1 MNNQELSNELNL
13 QFTEL
18 LRMLSSLSEEELNQV
33 PFEGSWTA
41 AQVGDHLSK
50 GYNILPI
57 LSGNTEPANR
67 PIDEKLDGIRAVFL
81 DFSTKLES
89 PEEIVPD
96 GGPFEKA
103 ELIGRL
109 TTQTQLLTSFAQ
121 HNDLTL
127 VCLDSE
133 LPQIGTLTRYEWLS
147 FMGIHTQRHIHQLQ
161 KIIQHLNNALL
172 ATR

>member
-1 MNNQELSNELNL
+1 MTNQELSNELNT

-18 LRMLSSLSEEELNQV
+18 LRLLFSLNEDELNQV
-33 PFEGSWTA
+33 PFDGSWTA

-50 GYNILPI
+50 SYDVMPV
-57 LSGNTEPANR
+57 LSGTTEPANR

-81 DFSTKLES
+81 DFTTKLQS
-89 PEEIVPD
+89 PDEIVPD
-96 GGPFEKA
+96 SGPFEKA

-109 TTQTQLLTSFAQ
+109 NTQTQLLTSFAQ

-133 LPQIGTLTRYEWLS
+133 LPQTGTLTRYEWLS
-147 FMGIHTQRHIHQLQ
+147 FMGIHTQRHIHQLK
-161 KIIQHLNNALL
+161 KIIEHLNQFEKSEI
-172 ATR
+172 